1 MMMMPS
7 KRFDLDLFDDMFKD
21 AFFKNA
27 ELTTMKTDIKEK
39 DGSYLLEIDLP
50 GFNKDN
56 IKASLEDGYLT
67 ISANVDE
74 NTDKKDEE
82 GNYIYRER
90 HTGKCSRTFYVGEL
104 VKEEDIKASY
114 KDGIL
119 GLEFPKLEAKQI
131 EKQKKYIAIN

>member
-1 MMMMPS
+1 MMMPS